1 MLPSPRIDIYKIL
14 LSDEVISWSL
24 GKLTSSTATWAGI
37 NGPWNDR
44 GRCFPSIIVH
54 RGPAVT
60 HNKSYLMD
68 RINEVWCSDAFA
80 PKFVLRK
87 VSSVI
92 QGHNYWSYDGITINR
107 YVCAV
112 FGPAIYIYLK
122 CPVLCLYARAGVW
135 HSTYP

>member
-1 MLPSPRIDIYKIL
+1 
-14 LSDEVISWSL
+14 
-24 GKLTSSTATWAGI
+24 
-37 NGPWNDR
+37 
-44 GRCFPSIIVH
+44 
-54 RGPAVT
+54 
-60 HNKSYLMD
+60 MD
-68 RINEVWCSDAFA
+68 MINEVWCSDAFA

-92 QGHNYWSYDGITINR
+92 QGHNYWSDDGITINR

-122 CPVLCLYARAGVW
+122 CPAGVW